1 MKSLLFIILLA
12 TTLVSVAQVTKKPN
26 VIVIFNDDLG
36 YQDLGCYGS
45 PNINTPR
52 IDQLAKEGTRFTSF
66 YAASSVCSASRAA
79 LLTGCYPQRVGVE
92 GVLSPSSKQGLNPKF
107 TTIAKMLKTAGYA
120 TAAMG
125 KWHLGDQ
132 DQFLPTNNGFDSY
145 YGIPY
150 SNDMYPSKHTKYA
163 KNCLFNEGYDLAK
176 MQGIFANMTA
186 DEKQPAAAKNKVPLM
201 RNLECIEFPVDQTT
215 ITIRYV
221 DYRIDF
227 TTQSVKE
234 NKPSSL
240 YLANS
245 MPHTPLYASENFN
258 GKSKRGLYGDVVEEI
273 DFNTGRILDELKTLG
288 IDKNTIVIFSSDN
301 GPWLSKGEDGGS
313 ALPFFEGKFTSFE
326 GGFRVPFIVKWPNGI
341 KANSVC
347 NEISS
352 TIDVLPTLA
361 NILGVNL
368 TNEKLDGKIVS
379 DLWKGNQKVKS
390 PHTYFFMIYNGQ
402 SVRYGDWKY
411 HKKQFF
417 TTSKKM
423 RKEESPA
430 LYNIKDDIG
439 ETKNVIAQFPEIAA
453 QMSKA
458 LEEHLIYIK
467 N

>member
-1 MKSLLFIILLA
+1 MKNSIVYIVLLFTIL
-12 TTLVSVAQVTKKPN
+12 VEAQVTSKPN

-45 PNINTPR
+45 PNIKTPR

-79 LLTGCYPQRVGVE
+79 LLTGCYPQRVGIE
-92 GVLSPSSKQGLNPKF
+92 GVLSASAKQGLNPKY

-120 TAAMG
+120 TAAVG

-132 DQFLPTNNGFDSY
+132 EQFLPTNNGFDSY

-150 SNDMYPSKHTKYA
+150 SNDMYPSKNSKYA
-163 KNCLFNEGYDLAK
+163 TNCLFNEGYDLAK
-176 MQGIFANMTA
+176 IQDIFVNMTA

-215 ITIRYV
+215 ITKRYANES
-221 DYRIDF
+221 INF
-227 TTQSVKE
+227 IKQSVKE
-234 NKPSSL
+234 KKPFFL

-245 MPHTPLYASENFN
+245 MPHTPLFASEDFN

-326 GGFRVPFIVKWPNGI
+326 GGFRVPFIVKWPKGI
-341 KANSVC
+341 KGNAVC

-361 NILGVNL
+361 NIVGVNL

-379 DLWKGNQKVKS
+379 DLWKGNQASKS
-390 PHTYFFMIYNGQ
+390 PHPYFFMIYNGQ
-402 SVRYGDWKY
+402 AVRYGDWKY

-417 TTSKKM
+417 TTSKKT

-430 LYNIKDDIG
+430 LYNIKQDVG
-439 ETKNVIAQFPEIAA
+439 ETKNVIAQYPEIAA

-458 LEEHLIYIK
+458 LEEHLNYIK
-467 N
+467 E

>member
-1 MKSLLFIILLA
+1 MKNSIVYIVLLFTIL
-12 TTLVSVAQVTKKPN
+12 VEAQVTSKPN

-45 PNINTPR
+45 PNIKTPR

-79 LLTGCYPQRVGVE
+79 LLTGCYPQRVGIE
-92 GVLSPSSKQGLNPKF
+92 GVLSASSKQGLNPKY

-120 TAAMG
+120 TAAVG

-132 DQFLPTNNGFDSY
+132 NQFLPTNNGFDSY

-150 SNDMYPSKHTKYA
+150 SNDMYPSNNSKYA
-163 KNCLFNEGYDLAK
+163 TNCLFNEGYDLAK
-176 MQGIFANMTA
+176 IQDIFVNMTA

-215 ITIRYV
+215 ITKRYA
-221 DYRIDF
+221 DESIDF
-227 TTQSVKE
+227 IKKSAKANQ
-234 NKPSSL
+234 PFFL

-245 MPHTPLYASENFN
+245 MPHTPLFASKDFK

-326 GGFRVPFIVKWPNGI
+326 GGFRVPFIVKWPKGI
-341 KANSVC
+341 KGNAVC

-361 NILGVNL
+361 NIVGVNL

-379 DLWKGNQKVKS
+379 DLWKVKKNTKS
-390 PHTYFFMIYNGQ
+390 PHPYFFMVYNGQ

-417 TTSKKM
+417 TTSKKT

-430 LYNIKDDIG
+430 LYNIKQDVG
-439 ETKNVIAQFPEIAA
+439 ETKNIITQYPEIAA

-458 LEEHLIYIK
+458 LEEHLNYIK
-467 N
+467 E